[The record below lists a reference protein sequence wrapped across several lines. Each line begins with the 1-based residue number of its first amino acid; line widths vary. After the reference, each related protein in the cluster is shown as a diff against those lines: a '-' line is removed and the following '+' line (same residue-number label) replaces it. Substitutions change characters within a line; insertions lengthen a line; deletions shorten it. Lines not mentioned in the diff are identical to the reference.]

1 MDPLAVIF
9 IPGALAAG
17 ALLFGA
23 PLAAIGYLAWR
34 WQARRRVG
42 RGSCGRC
49 GESLAGDAAR
59 FLVTGVLICEPCA
72 DTLRRR
78 LRIALPMVTIAATVF
93 AITSSTAF
101 VVSRLRGGP
110 RLEWWLDGRWI
121 PLSLPSVGIGLL
133 TWGAIAVS
141 KRMNRLRASSAA
153 EQVDPLPEAKQDSL
167 PHGV

>member
-1 MDPLAVIF
+1 MDPLAAIF
-9 IPGALAAG
+9 IPGGLTAG

-23 PLAAIGYLAWR
+23 PLASIAYLAWR
-34 WQARRRVG
+34 WRARRRVG

-49 GESLAGDAAR
+49 GELFAGDAAR
-59 FLVTGVLICEPCA
+59 FLVTGVLICETCA

-78 LRIALPMVTIAATVF
+78 LRIALPVVTIAATMF
-93 AITSSTAF
+93 AITSAAAF

-110 RLEWWLDGRWI
+110 PLEWWLDGRWI

-133 TWGAIAVS
+133 TWGAVAVS
-141 KRMNRLRASSAA
+141 KRMNRLRASSA
-153 EQVDPLPEAKQDSL
+153 QVDPPPVAKQHSL